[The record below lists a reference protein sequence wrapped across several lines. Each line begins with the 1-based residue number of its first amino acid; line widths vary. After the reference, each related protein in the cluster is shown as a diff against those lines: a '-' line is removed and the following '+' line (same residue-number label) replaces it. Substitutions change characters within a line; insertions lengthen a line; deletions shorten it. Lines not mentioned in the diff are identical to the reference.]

1 MLKKLETLDR
11 RVNRRIALYLSGGLI
26 MAATMLM
33 VIDAGMRAFFASPIW
48 GMHDIIK
55 IILTWLVFT
64 AFAYALINNTHVR
77 MTLVI
82 DRLPPPVRP
91 KFDIFGSLIGALF
104 FAAVTYLSTPYFW
117 TSWLVKEVPMSPIPA
132 PVWLAKAAVPIG
144 SLFMFLSFVV
154 RLLRALRPTV
164 EAVEEAEEV
173 KGF

>member
-1 MLKKLETLDR
+1 MLEKLETLDR
-11 RVNRRIALYLSGGLI
+11 RLNRRFALYLSGSGI
-26 MAATMLM
+26 MMVTMLM
-33 VIDAGMRAFFASPIW
+33 VVDAGMRAFFASPIW

-64 AFAYALINNTHVR
+64 AFAYALITNTHVR

-91 KFDIFGSLIGALF
+91 KFDILGSLTGALF
-104 FAAVTYLSTPYFW
+104 FAALTYLSTLYFW
-117 TSWLVKEVPMSPIPA
+117 ESWLIKEVPMSPIPA
-132 PVWLAKAAVPIG
+132 PVWLAKASIPIG
-144 SLFMFLSFVV
+144 SLFMLLSFVV

-164 EAVEEAEEV
+164 EAVEEAKEI

>member
-1 MLKKLETLDR
+1 MLEKLETLDR
-11 RVNRRIALYLSGGLI
+11 RVNRRIALYLSGTLL
-26 MAATMLM
+26 MAATLLM

-64 AFAYALINNTHVR
+64 AFAYALITNTHVR

-91 KFDIFGSLIGALF
+91 KFDIIGSLIGALF
-104 FAAVTYLSTPYFW
+104 FAAFIYLSTLYFW
-117 TSWLVKEVPMSPIPA
+117 ESWLIKEVPMSPIRA

-144 SLFMFLSFVV
+144 SLFMFLSFVI
-154 RLLRALRPTV
+154 RLLHALRPTV
-164 EAVEEAEEV
+164 EAVEGAEEV